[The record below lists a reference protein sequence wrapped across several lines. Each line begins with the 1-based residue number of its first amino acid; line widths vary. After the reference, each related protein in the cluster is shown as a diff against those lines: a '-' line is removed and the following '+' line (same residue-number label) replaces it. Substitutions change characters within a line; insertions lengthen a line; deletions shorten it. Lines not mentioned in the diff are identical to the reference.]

1 MKVYPLMDEK
11 GYKEKVGSIEKKK
24 MLDRIYRII
33 FLYYVIMP
41 MHFTQV
47 YNQERIYWFFSLNFL
62 PPLIAISMKKSIL
75 IALSKPVVQ
84 RKPLDKEYLQGA

>member
-1 MKVYPLMDEK
+1 MIGDKSD
-11 GYKEKVGSIEKKK
+11 KEGLPSLISCEIICRQGSSR
-24 MLDRIYRII
+24 DRPIL
-33 FLYYVIMP
+33 FIMP

>member
-1 MKVYPLMDEK
+1 
-11 GYKEKVGSIEKKK
+11 
-24 MLDRIYRII
+24 
-33 FLYYVIMP
+33 